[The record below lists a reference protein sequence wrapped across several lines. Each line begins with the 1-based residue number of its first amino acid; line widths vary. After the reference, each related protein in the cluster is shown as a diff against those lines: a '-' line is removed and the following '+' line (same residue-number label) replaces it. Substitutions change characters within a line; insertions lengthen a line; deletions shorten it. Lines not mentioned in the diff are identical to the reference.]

1 MSSLSSPQSTKV
13 WPSHT
18 MGQQGDRPRTEEEVI
33 LDGKSFLKLIT
44 ISCCRNSEEMR
55 NTSPR
60 PDLGQGD
67 PAVADSLPLLLLPFH
82 LLQDSL
88 LPMIPLSISSHSCS
102 SLLPHL
108 FRTNSFH
115 HVICLASISLHL
127 KVSWWA
133 TQLFNRLLIIPFH
146 AAFHLCVSSLMF
158 LLLAPT

>member
-1 MSSLSSPQSTKV
+1 
-13 WPSHT
+13 

-67 PAVADSLPLLLLPFH
+67 PAVEDSLPLLLLPGY

-88 LPMIPLSISSHSCS
+88 LLLLTHFPSLLTPAVLS
-102 SLLPHL
+102 SLI
-108 FRTNSFH
+108 SFE
-115 HVICLASISLHL
+115 
-127 KVSWWA
+127 
-133 TQLFNRLLIIPFH
+133 LILSTTSY
-146 AAFHLCVSSLMF
+146 A
-158 LLLAPT
+158 